1 MAKVKVMVSRVEKW
15 ITFENVFKAVV
26 LLMVWGLLSIPV
38 AVYFA
43 SKEESTSS
51 DWLGTVSK
59 LLQSLE
65 GNCDPG
71 RESSFNE
78 TSNRSF
84 AQNCSSSDSGL
95 QVSCL
100 RNVLMHPHGYSYELS
115 MCGAALRQIT
125 LSPLL
130 H

>member
-1 MAKVKVMVSRVEKW
+1 MAKVKVMVSRFKKW

-26 LLMVWGLLSIPV
+26 LLVVWGLFSIPV

-43 SKEESTSS
+43 SKDSTSS

-59 LLQSLE
+59 FLQSLE

-71 RESSFNE
+71 RE
-78 TSNRSF
+78 NRSF
-84 AQNCSSSDSGL
+84 AQDCSISDSAL
-95 QVSCL
+95 RVSCSL
-100 RNVLMHPHGYSYELS
+100 NVLMHPHGYSYVL
-115 MCGAALRQIT
+115 MCEASLRQIA
-125 LSPLL
+125 LFPLL

>member
-43 SKEESTSS
+43 SKEDSTSS

-78 TSNRSF
+78 SSNISF
-84 AQNCSSSDSGL
+84 AQDCSSSDSAL
-95 QVSCL
+95 RVSCSL
-100 RNVLMHPHGYSYELS
+100 NVLMHPHGNSYVL
-115 MCGAALRQIT
+115 MCEASLRQIA
-125 LSPLL
+125 LFPLL

>member
-1 MAKVKVMVSRVEKW
+1 MDKVKVVVSRLKKW

-26 LLMVWGLLSIPV
+26 LLVVWGLFSIPV

-43 SKEESTSS
+43 SKDSTSS
-51 DWLGTVSK
+51 EWLGTVSK

-78 TSNRSF
+78 SSNRSF
-84 AQNCSSSDSGL
+84 AQDCSSSDSAL
-95 QVSCL
+95 RVSCS
-100 RNVLMHPHGYSYELS
+100 RNVLMHPHGYSYVL
-115 MCGAALRQIT
+115 MCGAALRQIA
-125 LSPLL
+125 LFPLL